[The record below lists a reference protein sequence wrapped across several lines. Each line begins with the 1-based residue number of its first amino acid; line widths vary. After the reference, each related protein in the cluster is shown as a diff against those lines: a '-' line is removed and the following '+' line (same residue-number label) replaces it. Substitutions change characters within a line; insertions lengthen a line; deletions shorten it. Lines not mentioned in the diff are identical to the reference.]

1 MIILKNITKQFDNQ
15 IALDNISFSIEN
27 GKIFGFL
34 GPSGAGKSTTIN
46 ILTGQLKQDSGEAQ
60 VLGKDTRNI
69 SSDDL
74 LNFGIMTDT
83 IGFYERLSIYKN
95 LLFFAKFH
103 NVSTDYLDQLL
114 KDLDLFKDKNKKA
127 IDLSTG
133 MKQRLLLIQAI
144 LHTPKILFL
153 DEPTSGLDPTLSQ
166 EVHHLLIKL
175 KEQGVTIFLTTHD
188 MNEATKICDD
198 IALLY
203 QGKIIEYGTPQ
214 DVIDKYS
221 EADKVIIRFDN
232 GKTIKVHKDDVAN
245 YLKQHITSI
254 HTAEAT
260 LESIFIQLTGEK
272 FEK

>member
-1 MIILKNITKQFDNQ
+1 
-15 IALDNISFSIEN
+15 
-27 GKIFGFL
+27 
-34 GPSGAGKSTTIN
+34 
-46 ILTGQLKQDSGEAQ
+46 
-60 VLGKDTRNI
+60 
-69 SSDDL
+69 
-74 LNFGIMTDT
+74 MTDT
-83 IGFYERLSIYKN
+83 IGFYVRLSIYKN

-103 NVSTDYLDQLL
+103 NVSVDYLDQLL

-127 IDLSTG
+127 LDLSTG
-133 MKQRLLLIQAI
+133 MKQRLLLILAI

-166 EVHHLLIKL
+166 EVHHLLMKL

-214 DVIDKYS
+214 NVIDKYS
-221 EADKVIIRFDN
+221 EEDKVIIRFQN
-232 GKTIKVHKDDVAN
+232 GKRIKVSKDEVSN
-245 YLKQHITSI
+245 YLKQHIISI

-272 FEK
+272 FEND